1 MELNKRE
8 AEHKTV
14 EAKIS
19 LMNKR
24 WAGQIKSIYS
34 EGDQILI
41 DDEILVDYSAIVQQK
56 ACEAQE

>member
-8 AEHKTV
+8 AEQKTV

-41 DDEILVDYSAIVQQK
+41 DDEILVDYSAIVQ
-56 ACEAQE
+56 